1 MIITIIIIIGI
12 IIIVIVLHTLKQI
25 WIFTTP
31 LLQSSFV
38 YTIQSLLKVLTV
50 WCLKACWF
58 GSQWKSNK
66 KITFSWI

>member
-38 YTIQSLLKVLTV
+38 YTIQSLFKSPYCLMPQGLLV
-50 WCLKACWF
+50 WQSVEK
-58 GSQWKSNK
+58 
-66 KITFSWI
+66 